1 MRTRHRIS
9 LNHAQLNAGP
19 TGEQLANPAAR
30 VVDPVLST
38 GARGYRHPGHIHRYL
53 FPAVPSTTRGGTRIE
68 FSRDDFRRVNAR
80 RAPGARTARVRF
92 GHKGEKYALEQYR
105 LAGQQPLEP
114 AEEAMA
120 VTGVDMNMRT
130 VDGTQALISL
140 DKEIDAAE
148 KATAATSYDPT
159 HVVSTAA
166 EARWTESGA
175 SPTEQVVAAV
185 STIRKAI
192 GMRPN
197 VVILGGA
204 VFDAVKIH
212 EEVKLQIRYKDGGKQ
227 IGDAGDLAML
237 WGIQNVYVGDSI
249 WVDES
254 GNTHDTWGNH
264 VVVAYTNIGPVS
276 RHEPSFGY
284 GYQLAGTPL
293 VEEPEFERDS
303 NSWLYY
309 VCDEYSNEIVGK
321 DAGYLLRDVIV

>member
-1 MRTRHRIS
+1 MRHLRIS
-9 LNHAQLNAGP
+9 LNAGP

-38 GARGYRHPGHIHRYL
+38 AARGYRHPAHVHRHL
-53 FPAVPSTTRGGTRIE
+53 FPAVPSATRGGTRIE
-68 FSRDDFRRVNAR
+68 FSRDDFRKVNAR
-80 RAPGARTARVRF
+80 RAPGAGTQRVQF
-92 GHKGEKYALEQYR
+92 GHQGKKYALDQYR

-120 VTGVDMNMRT
+120 VAGVDMNMRT

-148 KATAATSYDPT
+148 KATATSSYDASHVMSPT
-159 HVVSTAA
+159 SSN
-166 EARWTESGA
+166 RWDADSS
-175 SPTEQVVAAV
+175 SPTEQVIEAV
-185 STIRKAI
+185 STIRQAI

-197 VVILGGA
+197 TVILGGN
-204 VFDAVKIH
+204 VYDKVCIH
-212 EEVKLQIRYKDGGKQ
+212 TEVKQQIRYKDGGKQ
-227 IGDAGDLAML
+227 IGDTGDLAAL
-237 WGIQNVYVGDSI
+237 WRVPNVHVGDSI
-249 WVDES
+249 WVDED

-264 VVVAYTNIGPVS
+264 VVIAYTKIGPTS
-276 RHEPSFGY
+276 RYEPSFGY

-293 VEEPEFERDS
+293 VEEPEFERDT

-321 DAGYLLRDVIV
+321 DAGYLIRNAIV